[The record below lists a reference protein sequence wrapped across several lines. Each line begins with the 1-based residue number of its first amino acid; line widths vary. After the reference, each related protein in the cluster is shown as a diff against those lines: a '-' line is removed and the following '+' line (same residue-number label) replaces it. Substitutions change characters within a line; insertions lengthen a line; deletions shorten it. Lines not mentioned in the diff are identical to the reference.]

1 MEQSEIVQ
9 LSARGVVL
17 SVVSVLMST
26 EGMVRVHLP
35 SVEAYWKQSGIA
47 KQIKGKGRG
56 FFEKRRAVYVKKVPK
71 YDVGGHETD
80 ANWAANESFEIS
92 KFKFKFPR
100 ESSNFRTFQGSFSAV
115 SKPNFARK
123 YALESS
129 RRDLQNALLCNV
141 LVGSVWVKKY
151 TKINFEKMNVL

>member
-35 SVEAYWKQSGIA
+35 SVEEYWKQSGVA

-100 ESSNFRTFQGSFSAV
+100 ARTFELLR
-115 SKPNFARK
+115 ARSRLYRSQILQVNTRWK
-123 YALESS
+123 ALEI
-129 RRDLQNALLCNV
+129 
-141 LVGSVWVKKY
+141 Y
-151 TKINFEKMNVL
+151 TMHSFAPFSWDPSG